1 MDDGVRRAER
11 KNSGA
16 RIRDSAL
23 PLACEEAAYW
33 FVRCT
38 DETLNLENRSELLR
52 WLRRSPENVAELVRI
67 GVYGRKLRKVDL
79 AS

>member
-1 MDDGVRRAER
+1 MDDGVPRSE
-11 KNSGA
+11 KKHSGA
-16 RIRDSAL
+16 PIRDSAL
-23 PLACEEAAYW
+23 QLICEEAAYW
-33 FVRCT
+33 YVRCT
-38 DETLNLENRSELLR
+38 DETLNLKNRGEFLR